1 MPEPEE
7 PAPTSSAPESTPD
20 PRSTAAWPG
29 AEIEFAATSEE
40 AGAATASRPAP
51 GPVDLVH
58 AMDPERMESLDRKV
72 VVYWLLGGIV
82 SFVILSGLGALGWFL
97 FSKHLPGPPIA
108 WLVALAILL
117 GSMLLWNVAAPVLAY
132 RRWRFEVGNDL
143 MLARYGIVFH
153 EEKAIPIS
161 RLQHVE
167 LGRGPL
173 ERLFGLATLVV
184 FTAGSENAAFRLPG
198 LRVERAQE
206 LRDQILEA
214 RGDDVL

>member
-1 MPEPEE
+1 MNENPNE
-7 PAPTSSAPESTPD
+7 PAADITT
-20 PRSTAAWPG
+20 
-29 AEIEFAATSEE
+29 E
-40 AGAATASRPAP
+40 AGPPDVGPAEP
-51 GPVDLVH
+51 QEGADLDLAY
-58 AMDPERMESLDRKV
+58 AMDPTRMEALDRRV
-72 VVYWLLGGIV
+72 VAYWLLSGVTG
-82 SFVILSGLGALGWFL
+82 FVVLTALVVVGWQV
-97 FSKHLPGPPIA
+97 FSDKLPGNHLVWSVGVIA
-108 WLVALAILL
+108 VL
-117 GSMLLWNVAAPVLAY
+117 SMMLLWNVLSPLLAWQ
-132 RRWRFEVGNDL
+132 RWRYEIREDL
-143 MLARYGIVFH
+143 MLARYGIVVH

-198 LRVERAQE
+198 LLVARAQA